1 MSPLNDCRL
10 RQATVGAPIPTED
23 PCMKLPI
30 QVVFRDVV
38 ALPWLEEDIR
48 RRAEKLELFT
58 PHLMSCHV
66 VVESLGHHHQQGRR
80 YVVKIDL
87 RVPGAEIF
95 AGEHHANEDI
105 GIAVRGAFDAVRRR
119 LEDFERRRRGQVK
132 RQPWADQA
140 RQDALIE
147 PLPPADS
154 ETVEESLMSTETDES
169 DLPEASAPDEAFV
182 PDATNVPAPG
192 SRRET
197 QGNGK
202 GSALR

>member
-1 MSPLNDCRL
+1 
-10 RQATVGAPIPTED
+10 
-23 PCMKLPI
+23 MKLPI

-48 RRAEKLELFT
+48 RRAEKLEQFT

-66 VVESLGHHHQQGRR
+66 AVESVGHHQQQGRQ

-105 GIAVRGAFDAVRRR
+105 AIAVRGAFDAVRRR

-132 RQPWADQA
+132 RQPAAVDAQMAELVEPPRPEGSPALDDSLIADEA
-140 RQDALIE
+140 VMS
-147 PLPPADS
+147 DS
-154 ETVEESLMSTETDES
+154 GMTESPDGEGTDPGF
-169 DLPEASAPDEAFV
+169 LPDEARSL
-182 PDATNVPAPG
+182 PGSASDATADVRKG
-192 SRRET
+192 SR
-197 QGNGK
+197 
-202 GSALR
+202 LR

>member
-1 MSPLNDCRL
+1 
-10 RQATVGAPIPTED
+10 
-23 PCMKLPI
+23 MKLPI
-30 QVVFRDVV
+30 QVVFRDVL

-48 RRAEKLELFT
+48 RRAEKLEQFT

-95 AGEHHANEDI
+95 AGEHHANEDV

-132 RQPWADQA
+132 RKPWAAQA
-140 RQDALIE
+140 RQDALTE
-147 PLPPADS
+147 PVPPTDS
-154 ETVEESLMSTETDES
+154 DTAKQSLMSTDS
-169 DLPEASAPDEAFV
+169 DMSNKPEALEPDVLFV
-182 PDATNVPAPG
+182 PDATNVPSSG
-192 SRRET
+192 SSHET
-197 QGNGK
+197 RGDGK
-202 GSALR
+202 GSALS